1 MTTVVKQALIQYLTL
16 AWLQSSLKFSD
27 FSKKPSRKIIQ
38 IYQKNSRLRNDIMNT
53 HKIFVISNIKNHIK
67 TTSSSAVEER
77 LHDALCPSVVSFNSV
92 IP

>member
-38 IYQKNSRLRNDIMNT
+38 IYQKNSRLRNNIMNT
-53 HKIFVISNIKNHIK
+53 H
-67 TTSSSAVEER
+67 
-77 LHDALCPSVVSFNSV
+77 
-92 IP
+92 